1 VLAAPA
7 LRSRSS
13 PLNRLLRF
21 VSLGLL
27 LVVAGHAAADGPVLH
42 EFIVSDPKED
52 LELAATTPD
61 GKLPA
66 ALDTPSGVVP
76 APAERKDQPQVA
88 YGGNATPDSIDATYR
103 IDRDTTRPEAVSYDD
118 PFVPAVTP
126 FKRLYAY
133 DSVDESLEL
142 VVGDKKLRKLEIGG
156 EPLQSED
163 QFFAD
168 LFVDLAAGV
177 PVRIPSVGPGAR
189 VIAARSEPPTAFE
202 LVRDGADNWFVVG
215 DGRKRV
221 RLVMQLSIR
230 RASFGSPFPDVSWS
244 GLARYLPTLPNTARS
259 AARDVLAHLGV
270 SDAVRPRDALATLIT
285 HFRSFAPSD
294 EAPRAQTGTALY
306 QELSLSKKGV
316 CRHRAYAFVITA
328 LAAGLPA
335 RMVRNEAHAWVEVL
349 DGTLWHRVDLGGAAG
364 RFEVDPAA
372 RAQPHVPPD
381 DPFAWPPGT
390 ESTLDSIG
398 APSGGSDA
406 APGGSGRVPA
416 TPPSAM
422 TMPDPAPTAAT
433 DEQRTRDDG
442 RPPADVALEL
452 ANSEAKRGT
461 VVHVKGLVR
470 ADGDPCSY
478 ARVDVALR
486 NQIGDSVLLGAVPT
500 DADGRYDATL
510 TIPLYLEVGDYI
522 VTASTPGA
530 GRCGASR

>member
-1 VLAAPA
+1 MKLSRLAAC
-7 LRSRSS
+7 LF
-13 PLNRLLRF
+13 LLGF
-21 VSLGLL
+21 T
-27 LVVAGHAAADGPVLH
+27 AQAYADGPVLH
-42 EFIVSDPKED
+42 EFIAQDPRED
-52 LELAATTPD
+52 LELQATTPD
-61 GKLPA
+61 GKMPA

-76 APAERKDQPQVA
+76 APADKKTQPQVA

-142 VVGDKKLRKLEIGG
+142 VVGDKKLRRIFVGV

-168 LFVDLAAGV
+168 LFVDVAASV

-189 VIAARSEPPTAFE
+189 VIAARVEPPTNFE

-221 RLVMQLSIR
+221 RLVMQVAIA
-230 RASFGSPFPDVSWS
+230 RAVFGSSFADVSWGS
-244 GLARYLPTLPNTARS
+244 LARFVPVLPPAART
-259 AARDVLAHLGV
+259 AARDVLGQLGV
-270 SDAVRPRDALATLIT
+270 SDAVRPRDAVATLIT

-294 EAPRAQTGTALY
+294 EAPKSQTGAALY
-306 QELSLSKKGV
+306 QELALSKKGV

-335 RMVRNEAHAWVEVL
+335 RMVRNEAHAWVEVF

-364 RFEVDPAA
+364 RFELDPAS

-381 DPFAWPPGT
+381 DPYSWPPGT

-398 APSGGSDA
+398 APSGAGQPKASSSPAASAQA
-406 APGGSGRVPA
+406 APQAAPA
-416 TPPSAM
+416 ASDPSTLPEPPPSSV
-422 TMPDPAPTAAT
+422 
-433 DEQRTRDDG
+433 DDG
-442 RPPADVALEL
+442 RPGAEIALEL
-452 ANSEAKRGT
+452 GAAEARRGA
-461 VVHVKGLVR
+461 VVRVKGSVQ
-470 ADGDPCSY
+470 ADGDPCSF

-486 NQIGDSVLLGAVPT
+486 TKGGDGILLGAVPT

-510 TIPLYLEVGDYI
+510 TIPLYLEVGDYS
-522 VTASTPGA
+522 VSASTPGA

>member
-1 VLAAPA
+1 MVAATNA
-7 LRSRSS
+7 S
-13 PLNRLLRF
+13 
-21 VSLGLL
+21 
-27 LVVAGHAAADGPVLH
+27 ADGPVLH
-42 EFIVSDPKED
+42 EFIVQDPRED

-66 ALDTPSGVVP
+66 ALDTPSGVVS
-76 APAERKDQPQVA
+76 APSERKQQPQVA

-103 IDRDTTRPEAVSYDD
+103 IDRDTTRPDAVSYDD

-133 DSVDESLEL
+133 DAIDESLEL
-142 VVGDKKLRKLEIGG
+142 IVGDKKLRKIEIGG
-156 EPLQSED
+156 EPLSNED

-168 LFVDLAAGV
+168 LFVDVAAGV

-189 VIAARSEPPTAFE
+189 VIAARAEPQTAFE
-202 LVRDGADNWFVVG
+202 LMRDGADNWFVVG

-230 RASFGSPFPDVSWS
+230 RAIFGSPFADASWS
-244 GLARYLPTLPNTARS
+244 SLARFVPVLPNTARS
-259 AARDVLAHLGV
+259 AARDVLAHVGI
-270 SDAVRPRDALATLIT
+270 SDAMRPRDALAALVT

-294 EAPRAQTGTALY
+294 EAPRAQTGAALY

-349 DGTLWHRVDLGGAAG
+349 DGMIWHRIDLGGAAG
-364 RFEVDPAA
+364 RFEVDPAG

-381 DPFAWPPGT
+381 DPFSWPPGT

-398 APSGGSDA
+398 APSGANDASPTGSSRG
-406 APGGSGRVPA
+406 PGPNPPQLPPTPSPSPTTADSSEGS
-416 TPPSAM
+416 
-422 TMPDPAPTAAT
+422 
-433 DEQRTRDDG
+433 DDG
-442 RPPADVALEL
+442 RPRSEIELTL
-452 ANSEAKRGT
+452 ANAEARRGT
-461 VVHVKGLVR
+461 VVHIKGSVH
-470 ADGDPCSY
+470 ADDEPCSF
-478 ARVDVALR
+478 ARVDVALQ
-486 NQIGDSVLLGAVPT
+486 NGTSGESVLLGAVPT
-500 DADGRYDATL
+500 DAEGRYDATL
-510 TIPLYLEVGDYI
+510 TIPLYLEVGDYA